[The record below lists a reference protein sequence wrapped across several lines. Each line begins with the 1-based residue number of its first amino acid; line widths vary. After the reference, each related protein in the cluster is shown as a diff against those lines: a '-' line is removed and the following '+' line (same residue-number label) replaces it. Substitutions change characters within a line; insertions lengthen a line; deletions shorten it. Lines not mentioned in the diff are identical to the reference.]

1 MTNNNSNSKQ
11 VQSQEKGSLI
21 VEEIIV
27 IILTRLDRV
36 ACISVFGSNS
46 SQFALKIQI
55 FRLTQLLVAPRF
67 KVTPTAL
74 PRIPFTFRVRI

>member
-36 ACISVFGSNS
+36 ACINVFESNS
-46 SQFALKIQI
+46 CQFALKIQI
-55 FRLTQLLVAPRF
+55 FRLTQL
-67 KVTPTAL
+67 
-74 PRIPFTFRVRI
+74 